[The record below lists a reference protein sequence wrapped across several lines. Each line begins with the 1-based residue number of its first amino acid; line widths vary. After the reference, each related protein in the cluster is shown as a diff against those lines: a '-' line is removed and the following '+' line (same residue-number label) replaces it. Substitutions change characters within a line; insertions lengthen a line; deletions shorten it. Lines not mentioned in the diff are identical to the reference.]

1 MTLRRVNRSPSR
13 PSIRALLRRPL
24 HPFRSSAPRSE
35 RGGPTGPAKPATRG
49 VHLAVHPSSNL
60 RFGPEHRASNRRSNL
75 RPRTLALLLPPF
87 HRGWRWQFLHGIGP
101 QARNLFT
108 AVRLGTSHV
117 QRLKNVPRA
126 NTEAKAV
133 ATWVGQQRS
142 LQYPQAPAK
151 METSQVIS
159 SSFCLANETP
169 LLRHIFTH
177 ESSTCS
183 AVLLLLGGGI
193 EE

>member
-75 RPRTLALLLPPF
+75 RPRTLALLLPLFTGAGAGNSCTELGLRRETSSQLSGSGPPTCSGEERSPCE
-87 HRGWRWQFLHGIGP
+87 HRGQSCCHMGW
-101 QARNLFT
+101 A
-108 AVRLGTSHV
+108 A
-117 QRLKNVPRA
+117 
-126 NTEAKAV
+126 AK
-133 ATWVGQQRS
+133 
-142 LQYPQAPAK
+142 PA
-151 METSQVIS
+151 IS
-159 SSFCLANETP
+159 SSSCKNGNVSGY
-169 LLRHIFTH
+169 IFIILSG
-177 ESSTCS
+177 E
-183 AVLLLLGGGI
+183 
-193 EE
+193 